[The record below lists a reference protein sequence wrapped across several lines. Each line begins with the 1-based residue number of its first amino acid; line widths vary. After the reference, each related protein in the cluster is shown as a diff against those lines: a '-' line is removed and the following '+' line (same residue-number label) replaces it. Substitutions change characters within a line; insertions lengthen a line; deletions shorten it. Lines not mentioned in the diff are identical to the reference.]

1 MKGENMKKGFLSILR
16 SFNGKRGTKLGLKTP
31 SSSMGLNDKMS
42 RIAKSRFKRHIY
54 LAAIGLVIIAVLT
67 NAKAYEITQLTF
79 EPSYEGQPA
88 WSPDG
93 SKIAFVSKRDGNP
106 EIYLMDVDGSNQNR
120 LTYSEPGYCAKLPV
134 WFPNG
139 EKIAY
144 ISVYGAIFPE
154 ESLNIIDI
162 NNGSVAELEKASM
175 LKGHS
180 FSPDGN
186 YIVVSGC
193 SGWDVCAPQ
202 IYKINL
208 NTNERTFLGEGIEPT
223 WSPDG
228 SEIAFASHIDE
239 NWDIYIIDTNG
250 TQKSRLTSQS
260 TVEKFPA
267 WSPDENYMAF
277 CSKSRDVGGGNFNI
291 YTTNPLTGRGRNRIT
306 ESLADD
312 VLTWSPNASKIAFE
326 SNGDI
331 WVVSNDDIW
340 ALPPFG
346 LPIRTSDFNNDWIV
360 NLRDFATFANYWL
373 QRKPL
378 VDIAPDCGDGI
389 IDFSD
394 LAKLAE
400 EWLKME
406 PWYPPP

>member
-1 MKGENMKKGFLSILR
+1 LR
-16 SFNGKRGTKLGLKTP
+16 LFNGKKGIKLGLKTP
-31 SSSMGLNDKMS
+31 SSFMGLDAKMS

-54 LAAIGLVIIAVLT
+54 LAAIGLVVIAVMT
-67 NAKAYEITQLTF
+67 DAEAYEIPQITF
-79 EPSYEGQPA
+79 ETSYEGQPA

-93 SKIAFVSKRDGNP
+93 SKIAFVSDRDGKP

-120 LTYSEPGYCAKLPV
+120 LTHSETGAKLPV

-144 ISVYGAIFPE
+144 ISFSKYSP
-154 ESLNIIDI
+154 SLKTLNIIDI
-162 NNGSVAELEKASM
+162 NNGSVVELEKASM
-175 LKGHS
+175 LEGHS

-193 SGWDVCAPQ
+193 SGWDVCTPQ

-228 SEIAFASHIDE
+228 SEIAFASYIDE
-239 NWDIYIIDTNG
+239 NWDIYIIDANG

-277 CSKSRDVGGGNFNI
+277 CSKSREGGNFNI
-291 YTTNPLTGRGRNRIT
+291 YTTPLTGRGRNRIT

-312 VLTWSPNASKIAFE
+312 VFPTWSPNASKIAFG

-340 ALPPFG
+340 ALPPGGFG
-346 LPIRTSDFNNDWIV
+346 LPIRTSDFNNDGIV
-360 NLRDFATFANYWL
+360 NFEDFTTFTNYWL

-406 PWYPPP
+406 PWYQP